1 MTNKDFIKLNL
12 FFIGSCGCDGP
23 PPPPPEKKT
32 DLDIV
37 FLVDGSDSFDASKIG
52 EEWRSGRENSGL
64 KGMDIDQIA
73 NYKQRNFSLEEYYKS

>member
-1 MTNKDFIKLNL
+1 M
-12 FFIGSCGCDGP
+12 GSCGCDGP

-52 EEWRSGRENSGL
+52 EEWRSSRENSGL
-64 KGMDIDQIA
+64 KGMDTNQTL
-73 NYKQRNFSLEEYYKS
+73 QRDY